1 MSELSPNT
9 WAAPV
14 AAGPL
19 RARVVLPGS
28 KSATARALLLAA
40 IANGPGTITGPLD
53 ARDSQLMR
61 DALRALGTVIDDSDD
76 LVWKIHPA
84 KPIRSGAVID
94 CGLAGTVMRFVP
106 PLAALAPGTTRFT
119 GDDQAKA
126 RPIEPILDALRQLG
140 AEVIGDE
147 LPFTVTGPL
156 HGDTATIDA
165 SGSSQFISGLLLAAA
180 SFPQG
185 LILRHSGG
193 GDVPSGR
200 HIEMTV
206 EWLRARGVQLT
217 HPDKD
222 TWVVAPGPIRA
233 VDETVEPD
241 FMTAAPFLAAAV
253 ATGGTV
259 TVSGW
264 PKSSNQ
270 PGVNLGAL
278 FTEFGASANLDAD
291 GLTVSGVGRIHG
303 VDLDLHDAS
312 EFVPVA
318 AALAALAI
326 TPSTIR
332 GVAHIR
338 GHETDRLAALS
349 AEITGLGGSCVETA
363 DGLQITPAPLNAGT
377 FHCYA
382 DHRLA
387 HAGAVLGLVQ
397 PGIVLDDIACT
408 SKTMPRFPETWQ
420 GMLR

>member
-1 MSELSPNT
+1 MSEPAPLS

-19 RARVVLPGS
+19 RARVVVPGS

-40 IANGPGTITGPLD
+40 IADGPGTITGPLE

-61 DALRALGTVIDDSDD
+61 DALRALGATIDDTDP
-76 LVWKIHPA
+76 LTWTVLPA
-84 KPIRSGAVID
+84 SPVTAAQEID

-106 PLAALAPGTTRFT
+106 PVAALAPGTTRFT
-119 GDDQAKA
+119 GDEQATA
-126 RPIEPILDALRQLG
+126 RPVHPVLDGLRQLG
-140 AEVIGDE
+140 AVVEGDE
-147 LPFTVTGPL
+147 LPFSVTGPVR
-156 HGDTATIDA
+156 GGTAVVDA
-165 SGSSQFISGLLLAAA
+165 TGSSQFVSGLLLTGAR
-180 SFPQG
+180 FPEG
-185 LILRHSGG
+185 LTLRHD
-193 GDVPSGR
+193 GDGPVPSMR

-206 EWLRARGVQLT
+206 DWLRARGVRVDR
-217 HPDKD
+217 PDEE
-222 TWVVAPGPIRA
+222 TWVVWPGPIRA
-233 VDETVEPD
+233 ISETVEPD
-241 FMTAAPFLAAAV
+241 FMTAAPFLAAALV
-253 ATGGTV
+253 TGGTV
-259 TVSGW
+259 TVAGW
-264 PKSSNQ
+264 PMSSTQ
-270 PGVNLGAL
+270 PGADLGDVL
-278 FTEFGASANLDAD
+278 SEFGASATLDAD
-291 GLTVSGVGRIHG
+291 GLTVSGAGRIHG

-312 EFVPVA
+312 ELVPVA
-318 AALAALAI
+318 AALAALAV

-338 GHETDRLAALS
+338 GHETDRLAALA

-363 DGLQITPAPLNAGT
+363 DGLDITPAPLHGGT

-397 PGIVLDDIACT
+397 PGVVLDDIACT

>member
-1 MSELSPNT
+1 MSEPAPVP

-19 RARVVLPGS
+19 RARVVVPGS

-40 IANGPGTITGPLD
+40 IADGPGTITGPLE

-61 DALRALGTVIDDSDD
+61 NALRALGATIDDSDH
-76 LVWKIHPA
+76 LTWKVRPA
-84 KPIRSGAVID
+84 KPVRAAVEID

-106 PLAALAPGTTRFT
+106 PVAALASGTTRFT
-119 GDDQAKA
+119 GDEQATA
-126 RPIEPILDALRQLG
+126 RPVQPILDGLRQLG
-140 AEVIGDE
+140 AKVVGDE
-147 LPFTVTGPL
+147 LPFTVTGPVR
-156 HGDTATIDA
+156 GGTATVDA
-165 SGSSQFISGLLLAAA
+165 TGSSQFVSGLLLAAA
-180 SFPQG
+180 RFPEG
-185 LILRHSGG
+185 LTLRHD
-193 GDVPSGR
+193 GDGAVPSHR
-200 HIEMTV
+200 HIDMTV
-206 EWLRARGVQLT
+206 EWLRARGVKVT
-217 HPDKD
+217 HPDED
-222 TWVVAPGPIRA
+222 TWVVAHGPIRA
-233 VDETVEPD
+233 VAETVEPD

-253 ATGGTV
+253 VTGGTV
-259 TVSGW
+259 TVAGW
-264 PKSSNQ
+264 PSTSTQ
-270 PGVNLGAL
+270 PGADLGDVLAA
-278 FTEFGASANLDAD
+278 FGASATLGPT
-291 GLTVSGVGRIHG
+291 GLTVSGAGRIHG

-312 EFVPVA
+312 ELVPVV
-318 AALAALAI
+318 AALAALAV

-338 GHETDRLAALS
+338 GHETDRLAALAS
-349 AEITGLGGSCVETA
+349 EITGLGGLCVETA
-363 DGLQITPAPLNAGT
+363 DGLDIDPAPLHAGT

>member
-1 MSELSPNT
+1 LSESAPVP

-19 RARVVLPGS
+19 RARVVVPGS

-40 IANGPGTITGPLD
+40 IADGPGTITGPLE

-61 DALRALGTVIDDSDD
+61 NALRALGATIDDTDH
-76 LVWKIHPA
+76 LTWKVRPA
-84 KPIRSGAVID
+84 KPVRAAVEID

-106 PLAALAPGTTRFT
+106 PVAALASGTTRFT
-119 GDDQAKA
+119 GDEQATA
-126 RPIEPILDALRQLG
+126 RPVQPILDGLRQLG
-140 AEVIGDE
+140 AKVVGDE
-147 LPFTVTGPL
+147 LPFTVTGPVR
-156 HGDTATIDA
+156 GGTATVDA
-165 SGSSQFISGLLLAAA
+165 TGSSQFVSGLLLAAA
-180 SFPQG
+180 RFPEG
-185 LILRHSGG
+185 LTLRHD
-193 GDVPSGR
+193 GDGAVPSHR
-200 HIEMTV
+200 HIDMTV
-206 EWLRARGVQLT
+206 EWLRARGVKVT
-217 HPDKD
+217 HPDED
-222 TWVVAPGPIRA
+222 TWVVAHGPIRA
-233 VDETVEPD
+233 VAETVEPD

-253 ATGGTV
+253 VTGGTV
-259 TVSGW
+259 TVAGW
-264 PKSSNQ
+264 PSTSTQ
-270 PGVNLGAL
+270 PGAHLGDVLAA
-278 FTEFGASANLDAD
+278 FGASATLGPT
-291 GLTVSGVGRIHG
+291 GLTVSGAGRIHG

-312 EFVPVA
+312 ELVPVA
-318 AALAALAI
+318 AALAALAV

-338 GHETDRLAALS
+338 GHETDRLAALAS
-349 AEITGLGGSCVETA
+349 EITGLGGLCVETA
-363 DGLQITPAPLNAGT
+363 DGLDIDPAPLHAGT